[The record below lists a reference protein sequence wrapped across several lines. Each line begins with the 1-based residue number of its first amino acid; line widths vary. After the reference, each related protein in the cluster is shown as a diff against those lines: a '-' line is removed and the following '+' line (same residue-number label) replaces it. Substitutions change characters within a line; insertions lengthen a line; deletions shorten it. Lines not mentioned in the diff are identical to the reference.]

1 MCAALAGLSISL
13 AALAASARQQDPPAA
28 QPEQQQQPPQDQAP
42 AQEQPPAPEQAPAEP
57 GQPPAPAAP
66 ATPQAEA
73 DKPYVEPAL
82 AERLYEMA
90 QGLLRQENIPEPV
103 WRQAA
108 GLLAAASRLSPGD
121 PRFPRLLVEARL
133 KVNDTD
139 GAIEALNAYRRI
151 YPADRVAQ
159 IQLID
164 LYAGRMQTADARLS
178 YLQDLLGRETVPDE
192 VRSHVAAECA
202 ELLLERSQDEA
213 EKMVGRSLELF
224 PLNLDALRLKYEMLA
239 PDAPAADRAGAL
251 LGLLRSNP
259 TQPAVVNELAQVLGR
274 VGLHKDSLEWYTVAL
289 GLFPRAG
296 QPYPAGFVADAGT
309 QALLGGQTQQLD
321 ALLDSYLKARPE
333 DAGAWF
339 LDLIKDRSEGKL
351 DKKRIDEAY
360 GAMAQNLAE
369 VGRSVTAGSG
379 SSGSDAANPAAP
391 AAPATPAAP
400 GAAQPPARTP
410 PGAAPAP
417 TTAPSINRTAAAAD
431 ALAAAK
437 RIKAGEALDW
447 HAPLMSTLSDLAWL
461 DLYFG
466 EDAGAA
472 SAWVTALRELVPPD
486 DVMLNRLD
494 GWQDLV
500 AGRADDARAKLQP
513 VADRDPLAAL
523 GLVRLFP
530 QDAGGQAAA
539 TEQATRLLQQYR
551 TGLVGAM
558 VWSGL
563 RDRNIK
569 VPDDEGAAA
578 VREVLAKFPRDWME
592 INNQPEAYYEVMAD
606 VGRVAHKFH
615 EPMYG
620 RITLRN
626 KTDYD
631 ITVGPDG
638 VLRPDLWFDARVT
651 GLVNKQFPG
660 VAYDRVTGNVVLKAR
675 GVLQQIVRIDQGP
688 LSELLDQNP
697 SASAQIN
704 ANVLTNPAPTA
715 SGVGPGPAGQRRAFN
730 KSFVRS
736 GFALSQ
742 PVARK
747 RLLQQ
752 LQAGQPGDKIE
763 GLDLLAGYVRLF
775 QRQQQVEPATRALA
789 AEFVAAI
796 GSARDDASR
805 PVSIWAKYLV
815 AGITDAGRAS
825 ALEALLKDDAWP
837 ARLLGVVAAGDV
849 GGERQAQVA
858 VKLAADDPE
867 PLVKRYAAA
876 TAEYLKLRPAT
887 QPTTAPAGPK
897 LDEQPVPAGG
907 PGPSVPSAP
916 PGR

>member
-1 MCAALAGLSISL
+1 MCAVLAGLSISL
-13 AALAASARQQDPPAA
+13 AALAASARQQDPPA
-28 QPEQQQQPPQDQAP
+28 QPERQQPPQDQPP
-42 AQEQPPAPEQAPAEP
+42 AQEQAPAE
-57 GQPPAPAAP
+57 PAPAAP

-82 AERLYEMA
+82 AERLYELA

-108 GLLAAASRLSPGD
+108 ALLSAASRLSPND

-133 KVNDTD
+133 KVNDTE
-139 GAIEALNAYRRI
+139 GAIDALNTYRRI

-164 LYAGRMQTADARLS
+164 LYTGRMQTADAKLS
-178 YLQDLLGRETVPDE
+178 YLQDVLGRETIAPE

-213 EKMVGRSLELF
+213 GKMVGRSLELF

-239 PDAPAADRAGAL
+239 PDAPAAERVGAL

-259 TQPAVVNELAQVLGR
+259 TQPNVVNELAQVLGR
-274 VGLHKDSLEWYTVAL
+274 VGLHKDSLEWYTAAL
-289 GLFPRAG
+289 NLYPRAG
-296 QPYPAGFVADAGT
+296 QPFPAGFVADAGT
-309 QALLGGQTQQLD
+309 QALLGGQTPQLD

-333 DAGAWF
+333 DAAAWF
-339 LDLIKDRSEGKL
+339 LDLIKDKAEGKL
-351 DKKRIDEAY
+351 DKKRVDEAY

-369 VGRSVTAGSG
+369 VVRSVTTGGATTEP
-379 SSGSDAANPAAP
+379 AAAAPAAP
-391 AAPATPAAP
+391 AAP
-400 GAAQPPARTP
+400 
-410 PGAAPAP
+410 GAAPAP
-417 TTAPSINRTAAAAD
+417 ARTTPAPGGAAAPATAPSINRAAAAAD

-447 HAPLMSTLSDLAWL
+447 HAPLMSTLADLAWL

-500 AGRADDARAKLQP
+500 AGRAEAAVAKLQP
-513 VADRDPLAAL
+513 VADRDPLAAI
-523 GLVRLFP
+523 GLLRLSP
-530 QDAGGQAAA
+530 QDAAGQAAA
-539 TEQATRLLQQYR
+539 TEQATKLLQQYR
-551 TGLVGAM
+551 TGLVGAT
-558 VWSGL
+558 VWSAL

-569 VPDDEGAAA
+569 VPDGEGAAA
-578 VREVLAKFPRDWME
+578 VKEALAKFPRDWME
-592 INNQPEAYYEVMAD
+592 INNQPDAYYEVMAD
-606 VGRVAHKFH
+606 VGRVAHRFH

-620 RITLRN
+620 RITIRN

-638 VLRPDLWFDARVT
+638 VLHPDLWFDARLA

-660 VAYDRVTGNVVLKAR
+660 VAYDRITGNVVLKGR
-675 GVLQQIVRIDQGP
+675 SVLQQIVRIDQGA
-688 LSELLDQNP
+688 LAEMLDQNP

-704 ANVLTNPAPTA
+704 ANVLTNPSPTA
-715 SGVGPGPAGQRRAFN
+715 SGVGPGPAGQRRGFN

-736 GFALSQ
+736 GFSLSQ

-747 RLLQQ
+747 RLFQQ
-752 LQAGQPGDKIE
+752 VQAGRPGDKIE

-775 QRQQQVEPATRALA
+775 QRQQQVDPATRALA
-789 AEFVAAI
+789 ADFVAAI
-796 GSARDDASR
+796 GTARDDAAR
-805 PVSIWAKYLV
+805 PVSIWARYLV
-815 AGITDAGRAS
+815 VGITDAGRDA
-825 ALEALLKDDAWP
+825 AVDVLLKDDAWP
-837 ARLLGVVAAGDV
+837 ARLLGVVAAADV
-849 GGERQAQVA
+849 GGERQAQA
-858 VKLAADDPE
+858 AARLADDPE
-867 PLVKRYAAA
+867 PVVKQYAAA
-876 TAEYLKLRPAT
+876 TAEALKLRPT
-887 QPTTAPAGPK
+887 SQPATAPAGPK
-897 LDEQPVPAGG
+897 LDEQPAPVGG
-907 PGPSVPSAP
+907 PSIPTAP
-916 PGR
+916 RGK

>member
-28 QPEQQQQPPQDQAP
+28 QPPEQQSNGQAP
-42 AQEQPPAPEQAPAEP
+42 AQDQPPAQGQAPAEP
-57 GQPPAPAAP
+57 GQPAP

-108 GLLAAASRLSPGD
+108 GLLAAASRLSPND

-139 GAIEALNAYRRI
+139 GAIDALNAYRKV

-164 LYAGRMQTADARLS
+164 LYAGRMQTADAKLS

-274 VGLHKDSLEWYTVAL
+274 VGLHKDSLEWYTAAL
-289 GLFPRAG
+289 GLYPRTG

-333 DAGAWF
+333 DAAAWF
-339 LDLIKDRSEGKL
+339 LDLIKDKSEGKL
-351 DKKRIDEAY
+351 DKKRVDEAY

-369 VGRSVTAGSG
+369 VVRNVTTGGAATEPAG
-379 SSGSDAANPAAP
+379 

-400 GAAQPPARTP
+400 GATQPPARTP
-410 PGAAPAP
+410 APAAAAPA
-417 TTAPSINRTAAAAD
+417 TAPSIDRTAAAAD

-466 EDAGAA
+466 ADAGAA
-472 SAWVTALRELVPPD
+472 SAWVAALRELVPPD

-500 AGRADDARAKLQP
+500 AGRADAARAKLQP
-513 VADRDPLAAL
+513 IADRDPLAAL
-523 GLVRLFP
+523 GMVRLSP
-530 QDAGGQAAA
+530 QDAAGQAAA
-539 TEQATRLLQQYR
+539 AEQATRLLQQYR

-558 VWSGL
+558 LWSGL
-563 RDRNIK
+563 RDLNIK

-578 VREVLAKFPRDWME
+578 VREALAKFPRDWME

-606 VGRVAHKFH
+606 VGRVAHRFH

-660 VAYDRVTGNVVLKAR
+660 VAYDRVAGNVVLRAR

-688 LSELLDQNP
+688 LAELLDQNP

-715 SGVGPGPAGQRRAFN
+715 SGVGPGPAGQRRGFN

-763 GLDLLAGYVRLF
+763 GLDLLAAYVRMF
-775 QRQQQVEPATRALA
+775 QRQQQVDPATRALA
-789 AEFVAAI
+789 GEFVTAI
-796 GSARDDASR
+796 GSARDDASK
-805 PVSIWAKYLV
+805 PVSLWARYLV
-815 AGITDAGRAS
+815 VGITDAGRES
-825 ALEALLKDDAWP
+825 AVEALLKDEAWP
-837 ARLLGVVAAGDV
+837 ARLLGVVAAAEV
-849 GGERQAQVA
+849 GGERQAQA
-858 VKLAADDPE
+858 AARLAADDPE
-867 PLVKRYAAA
+867 PLVKHYAAA
-876 TAEYLKLRPAT
+876 TAESLKLRPAT
-887 QPTTAPAGPK
+887 QPATAPAGPK
-897 LDEQPVPAGG
+897 LDDQPAPVGG
-907 PGPSVPSAP
+907 SGPSVPSAA
-916 PGR
+916 PGRGR